1 MTHGTRN
8 LFVFSVST
16 RRELINERCWMLARG
31 ADCNYK
37 ERDCPYR
44 RPEPEAITNAEAT
57 RRGEESQ
64 NSNLDI
70 DHKINCIPRK

>member
-1 MTHGTRN
+1 
-8 LFVFSVST
+8 
-16 RRELINERCWMLARG
+16 MLARE